1 MAAAPSVSTKG
12 FAFFAFR
19 RRLVVVVLCVC
30 VRIDKK
36 LGCGGERATQE
47 SFLNILGCTVS
58 PLIITPLYKKLRRKN
73 LSDFCIFLK
82 LENKL
87 PLFLCFQA

>member
-36 LGCGGERATQE
+36 LGCGGERATHREFLEYLGVHRFTSHHHSSLQKTE
-47 SFLNILGCTVS
+47 EKKSF
-58 PLIITPLYKKLRRKN
+58 
-73 LSDFCIFLK
+73 
-82 LENKL
+82 
-87 PLFLCFQA
+87 